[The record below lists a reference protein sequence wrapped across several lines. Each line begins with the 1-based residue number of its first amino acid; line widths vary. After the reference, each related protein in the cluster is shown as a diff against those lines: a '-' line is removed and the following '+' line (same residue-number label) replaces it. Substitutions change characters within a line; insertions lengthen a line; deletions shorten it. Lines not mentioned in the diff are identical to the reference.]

1 MGKNKFGKIVV
12 FGSLVGSAAYFY
24 KKYDSIKSM
33 YHKVSAFTG
42 KEYKY
47 DEFDGEAIAA
57 MFAGVQI
64 DLSNAQFGEEEVYLD
79 LYGFCS
85 GIRVL
90 LPKGVDVS
98 FEGTNKLSGVTMDQ
112 DESVPKTKKLI
123 INYRVTMSGLQ
134 VTDHVH
140 QHDACCEGA
149 EEVVEEVTEEA
160 KDVVEEVTEEGKD
173 IIEDVTEEVEDVV
186 EDATEEVKDV
196 VADIREEA
204 QDVAEDLKEKVEDG
218 LASFETKK
226 DEFFE

>member
-12 FGSLVGSAAYFY
+12 IGSLVGSAAYLY

-134 VTDHVH
+134 VTDSVH
-140 QHDACCEGA
+140 QHDACCE
-149 EEVVEEVTEEA
+149 EVEDVVEVAEDVVEDA
-160 KDVVEEVTEEGKD
+160 KDVVEEAV
-173 IIEDVTEEVEDVV
+173 
-186 EDATEEVKDV
+186 
-196 VADIREEA
+196 EEA
-204 QDVAEDLKEKVEDG
+204 KDVAEDLKEKVEDG
-218 LASFETKK
+218 FASFETKK

>member
-1 MGKNKFGKIVV
+1 MGKNKVGKIVIL
-12 FGSLVGSAAYFY
+12 GSLVGSAAYLY

-33 YHKVSAFTG
+33 YHKVSIFTG

-64 DLSNAQFGEEEVYLD
+64 DLSQAEFGDEEVYLD
-79 LYGFCS
+79 LYGLCS

-90 LPKGVDVS
+90 LPKGVDVT

-134 VTDHVH
+134 ITDSDHH
-140 QHDACCEGA
+140 HDACCNEETE
-149 EEVVEEVTEEA
+149 EEVDDIVEEADEEYEEAGDLKEDSDEAVQEVTEEIKEA
-160 KDVVEEVTEEGKD
+160 SEELKEEFHEAFD
-173 IIEDVTEEVEDVV
+173 
-186 EDATEEVKDV
+186 EVK
-196 VADIREEA
+196 
-204 QDVAEDLKEKVEDG
+204 EKFEDG

>member
-1 MGKNKFGKIVV
+1 MGKNKLGKIVV
-12 FGSLVGSAAYFY
+12 LGSLLGSAAYLY
-24 KKYDSIKSM
+24 KKYDSVKSM

-64 DLSNAQFGEEEVYLD
+64 DLSHAEFGDEEVYLD

-98 FEGTNKLSGVTMDQ
+98 FEGTNTLSGVTMDQ
-112 DESVPKTKKLI
+112 DESIPKTKKLI

-134 VTDHVH
+134 VTDGIHH
-140 QHDACCEGA
+140 EDCCTEEVDDNEEVEEVVEEVEEVVEEVEEAVEEVEDTIEGIKEEA
-149 EEVVEEVTEEA
+149 EEVVEEI
-160 KDVVEEVTEEGKD
+160 KD
-173 IIEDVTEEVEDVV
+173 
-186 EDATEEVKDV
+186 
-196 VADIREEA
+196 
-204 QDVAEDLKEKVEDG
+204 KVEDG
-218 LASFETKK
+218 LASFKTKK